1 MLKVRLYNQDVISPI
16 LESDQIMVFKN
27 GIVYIDIDEK
37 QYETNITGKNTTLH
51 WKGCTSHVIN
61 NAE

>member
-1 MLKVRLYNQDVISPI
+1 
-16 LESDQIMVFKN
+16 MVFKN
-27 GIVYIDIDEK
+27 GTVYIDIDEK

-51 WKGCTSHVIN
+51 WNGCTSYVIN